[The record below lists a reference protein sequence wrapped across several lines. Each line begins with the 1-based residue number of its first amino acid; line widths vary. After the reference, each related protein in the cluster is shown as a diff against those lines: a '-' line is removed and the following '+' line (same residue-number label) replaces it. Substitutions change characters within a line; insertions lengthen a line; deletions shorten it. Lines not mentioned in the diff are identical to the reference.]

1 MKWIIEWTDLVV
13 YLLLIGFGLY
23 AYYFGQT
30 PEWQALKRTVVKR
43 PRYLVAAL
51 ILLFYAG
58 IGLLDCIHFK
68 TNTQTMSALDYLM
81 SSRSVEQEKTYSAPF
96 SLRLYDAELIKKE
109 GHLQQVYPR
118 LNFAG
123 VGLKDSSDS
132 QVIDILIRISKAL
145 GLGLSLTGLL
155 YLFCFLRWRQYFCL
169 ENKRLLTAFYV
180 TSGVLICLVCLS
192 GFLMFEYHILG
203 TDKVGRDVFYMTIK
217 SIRTGLV
224 LGTVTSLF
232 MLPFALFFGLLAGY
246 LRGWLDDLI
255 QYLYTTLNAVPGVL
269 LIAALMLSLQTK
281 IETDADLR
289 LLLLCMVLGLTSWT
303 TLCRLIRAETFKL
316 REAEFI
322 QSAIGMGV
330 GKTRIM
336 LRHILPN
343 LMHIVL
349 ITVVLDFSGLVLAE
363 TILSYVGVG
372 VDPSTYSW
380 GNLINAS
387 RLEMAR
393 DPMVWWALFG
403 SLVTMFFLV
412 FSVNIF
418 SDAMQEAFNPK
429 AV

>member
-1 MKWIIEWTDLVV
+1 MTWIIEWTDFAV
-13 YLLLIGFGLY
+13 YLLLIGFSLY
-23 AYYFGQT
+23 GYYFRRT
-30 PEWQALKRTVVKR
+30 PEWRILKRVVIQR

-51 ILLFYAG
+51 ILLLYAG
-58 IGLLDCIHFK
+58 IGILDCIHFK
-68 TNTQTMSALDYLM
+68 ENTQTISVLDFLL
-81 SSRSVEQEKTYSAPF
+81 SPRSIEQEKTYSAPF
-96 SLRLYDAELIKKE
+96 SLRLYDAELVKKE
-109 GHLQQVYPR
+109 GKLQQIYPR
-118 LNFAG
+118 LSFAG
-123 VGLKDSSDS
+123 EALAHASDS
-132 QVIDILIRISKAL
+132 QTLDITVRMCKGLI
-145 GLGLSLTGLL
+145 LGLSLTGLL
-155 YLFCFLRWRQYFCL
+155 YLFGFLGWRQYFCL
-169 ENKRLLTAFYV
+169 DNIRTLMAFYL
-180 TSGVLICLVCLS
+180 TSGTLICLVCLS

-203 TDKVGRDVFYMTIK
+203 TDKVGRDVFYMAIK

-224 LGTVTSLF
+224 IGTVTSLF
-232 MLPFALFFGLLAGY
+232 MLPFALLFGLLAGY

-269 LIAALMLSLQTK
+269 LIAALMLALQAK

-330 GKTRIM
+330 GKMRIM

-349 ITVVLDFSGLVLAE
+349 ITVVLDFSGLILAE
-363 TILSYVGVG
+363 TILSYVGIG
-372 VDPSTYSW
+372 VDASTYSW

-403 SLVTMFFLV
+403 SLLTMFFLV

-418 SDAMQEAFNPK
+418 SDALQEALNPK